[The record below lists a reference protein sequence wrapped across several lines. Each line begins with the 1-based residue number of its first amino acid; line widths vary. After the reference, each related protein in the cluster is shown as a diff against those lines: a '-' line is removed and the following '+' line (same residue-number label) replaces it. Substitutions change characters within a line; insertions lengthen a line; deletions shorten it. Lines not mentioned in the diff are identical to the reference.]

1 MSEFS
6 QQISA
11 VALGLGTD
19 IVDVERIQKAH
30 ERHGDRFLK
39 RIFTEE
45 EQAYCLDMKNPYP
58 HLAARFA
65 AKEAVSK
72 CFGTG
77 ICGDFGWTSVSIYKG
92 PREEPYARL
101 DEKGQALL
109 DKIGGS
115 RVLVSLSHTATLG
128 HAVALIVK
136 D

>member
-1 MSEFS
+1 MDINP
-6 QQISA
+6 QIAA

-19 IVDVERIQKAH
+19 IVDVERIRRAH
-30 ERHGDRFLK
+30 ERHGERFLG
-39 RIFTEE
+39 RIYTKE
-45 EQAYCLDMKNPYP
+45 EQEYCLAMKDPYP

-77 ICGDFGWTSVSIYKG
+77 ICGEFGWTSVSIFKG
-92 PREEPYARL
+92 SRDEPYARL

-109 DKIGGS
+109 EAMGGTE
-115 RVLVSLSHTATLG
+115 VLVSLSHTSTLG

-136 D
+136 K